1 MKVSQSCLT
10 LYDPMNY
17 TVHEI
22 VQAKILEWVAF
33 PLSRGSSQPRDQTQL
48 SCIASRFF
56 TNWAI
61 REAQYLTCSVLNRNL
76 VISCILKVF
85 IQIILFIE
93 PNGHVHSS
101 LQIAFQRKKM
111 YIVLKVQLLFRIRG
125 KHKYQMQKFYIKL
138 A

>member
-1 MKVSQSCLT
+1 
-10 LYDPMNY
+10 MNY

-22 VQAKILEWVAF
+22 LQAKILEWVAF
-33 PLSRGSSQPRDQTQL
+33 PFSRGSSQPRDQTQL

-76 VISCILKVF
+76 VISCVLKVF

-101 LQIAFQRKKM
+101 LQIAFQRKKNV
-111 YIVLKVQLLFRIRG
+111 YSFKSTVTIQNKGKTQISNAEVLHQIS
-125 KHKYQMQKFYIKL
+125 I